1 MYQISILERRIDVT
15 IEGKGNKAIVIKA
28 LKAFREQT
36 GIELLV
42 GYTERYF
49 CFLNL

>member
-1 MYQISILERRIDVT
+1 MYQISKREKRIDVT
-15 IEGKGNKAIVIKA
+15 IVRKGNKPIFIKSI
-28 LKAFREQT
+28 KAFREQT

-49 CFLNL
+49 RFYNL